1 MSESQPKVYAS
12 AGHPCL
18 YSDWHASQALG
29 SCYLEELTEAAPL
42 CWLSWHS
49 VNKGLNILDKQRTN
63 MPFPTA
69 SRKKR
74 VTGLQA
80 CSDSMM
86 LSFFSLVRLGFSHAQ
101 WNKWFRWEECSWKE
115 PCTHRYLYLLEC
127 KGASHCVAQCSQCPD
142 VVPVECGLLMFSG
155 SFLSWLRVLS
165 I

>member
-1 MSESQPKVYAS
+1 MFYGRARQ
-12 AGHPCL
+12 AGTIR
-18 YSDWHASQALG
+18 QTLG
-29 SCYLEELTEAAPL
+29 WVLDMCRAQWLTCFPGSRICHLEELTEAAPL

-115 PCTHRYLYLLEC
+115 PCTHRYLYSLEC

-142 VVPVECGLLMFSG
+142 VVPV
-155 SFLSWLRVLS
+155 
-165 I
+165 